1 MFLTKPPRQDEEEDP
16 PEELEEGAE
25 KSWEGYIVNEAI
37 APQSVIHLEGESEFL
52 KQRVRELP
60 EEKVMGTHW
69 NEEGMARRL
78 KTYKDANNSE
88 TGEPAVQD
96 FFREHKTEVFTENAE
111 SLEGKNMKAFKIYIE
126 RLGKPFNYMTFDE
139 EDEAARKRKNEIDEQ
154 VKRSEEE
161 NKVVREENLERELR
175 KQKESHTK
183 SRLEQIKEQE
193 RDLLDSRS
201 QHIRQYLMD
210 NVVPILTEGLI
221 EVCKITPDDP
231 VDHLAEYLFKRSLEV
246 PYPDPSQY

>member
-1 MFLTKPPRQDEEEDP
+1 
-16 PEELEEGAE
+16 
-25 KSWEGYIVNEAI
+25 
-37 APQSVIHLEGESEFL
+37 
-52 KQRVRELP
+52 
-60 EEKVMGTHW
+60 
-69 NEEGMARRL
+69 
-78 KTYKDANNSE
+78 
-88 TGEPAVQD
+88 
-96 FFREHKTEVFTENAE
+96 
-111 SLEGKNMKAFKIYIE
+111 MKAFKIYIE